1 MSDQPGPHDLRALI
15 MLITYEPNELGDD
28 PKRVEGFAH
37 ADAWEADL
45 REKHE
50 LACMHA
56 NEYGNLRIANA
67 NAQVAKAQ
75 ADNAAMREKLEA
87 LERAFETQQFLIGT
101 IEDER
106 DALREKL
113 VLAEAHK
120 SGLEDMAQ
128 DDWYRSPPES
138 ET

>member
-1 MSDQPGPHDLRALI
+1 MTYTPDSLRV
-15 MLITYEPNELGDD
+15 LGDD
-28 PKRVEGFAH
+28 DIWPVGTHEIRRRLFAH